1 MLVSVEQYFE
11 GGTSI
16 CRNATIQKI
25 FGFIGGGERAGS
37 GADTIAKGW
46 EFNHWPKPRIRE
58 KYDPDRVELTLMI
71 GGKNQVSTTP
81 KTSPKTTPK
90 TILKKGQKTRDE
102 IIRIIKENPT
112 VSASEIAS
120 SCKLTKAGIK
130 YHLAIL
136 REQGTLSH
144 SPEKNGGYWI
154 VNE

>member
-1 MLVSVEQYFE
+1 MLVSVEQYVE

-46 EFNHWPKPRIRE
+46 EFNHWPKPQIRE
-58 KYDPDRVELTLMI
+58 KHDPERVELTLMI
-71 GGKNQVSTTP
+71 GGKTQVSTN
-81 KTSPKTTPK
+81 PK

-120 SCKLTKAGIK
+120 SCILTKAGIK

>member
-11 GGTSI
+11 GGTSV

-58 KYDPDRVELTLMI
+58 KYDPGRVELTLMI

-81 KTSPKTTPK
+81 KTTPKTSPKTSPK
-90 TILKKGQKTRDE
+90 NGKATREE
-102 IIRIIKENPT
+102 IIKIIKRNPT
-112 VSASEIAS
+112 VSASEIAV

-136 REQGTLSH
+136 REQGILSH
-144 SPEKNGGYWI
+144 SPEKKGGYWI